1 MNRLLKISAISV
13 FLIIIAVFG
22 ASSVQ
27 AAGPQFLVSWKA
39 DTSVPPSYAG
49 KSLPVSGSTITV
61 SFELIGVAGNQV
73 GKILDLT
80 NNNVRWYVNGN
91 LLSQG
96 NNEKTFSF
104 ITTDN
109 NDTETDVKISAEY
122 ADPVAGYSYFV
133 DKYIT
138 IPLSHPQVVINQ
150 NGMSSSVAIGTGT
163 KLFALPYFFNTLM
176 KNLSI
181 QWSADGQDIPTDPK
195 DPWSLN
201 VNIGSN
207 YISGAQVT
215 ISAIVQNI
223 LDSSMQAQKSVI
235 ITVQ

>member
-1 MNRLLKISAISV
+1 MNHLLKISVIFV
-13 FLIIIAVFG
+13 FAIIIVAFSAG
-22 ASSVQ
+22 SVQ
-27 AAGPQFLVSWKA
+27 AADPQFLVSWKA
-39 DTSVPPSYAG
+39 DTSVPQSYAG

-61 SFELIGVAGNQV
+61 SFELIGVTGNQA

-80 NNNVRWYVNGN
+80 NSNVRWYINGN
-91 LLSQG
+91 LISQG

-104 ITTDN
+104 ITSDN

-133 DKYIT
+133 DKYVT

-150 NGMSSSVAIGTGT
+150 NGVGSSVAIGSGT
-163 KLFALPYFFNTLM
+163 KLFALPYFFNTLI

-181 QWSADGQDIPTDPK
+181 QWAANGQNIPTDPK
-195 DPWSLN
+195 DPWSLD
-201 VNIGSN
+201 VKIGSN

-215 ISAIVQNI
+215 ITAIVQSI
-223 LDSSMQAQKSVI
+223 FDSSMQAQKSLI

>member
-1 MNRLLKISAISV
+1 MNRLLKISAIFV

-27 AAGPQFLVSWKA
+27 AADPQFLVSWKA

-181 QWSADGQDIPTDPK
+181 QWSADGQDIPIDPK
-195 DPWSLN
+195 DPWNLN